1 MGERLIMNDTF
12 VFEASK
18 RPSCLVVASEKV
30 FPVRRIFCVG
40 ANYVAHAIEMGRNPD
55 RDPPFFFAKPP
66 DAIVNADTILNTS
79 IPYPPN
85 TNNFHYE
92 IEMVVTIGKQAINI
106 EPDDSL
112 SVIWG
117 YGVGI
122 DLTRR
127 DLQKAAKDKGR
138 PWELGKGFDK
148 SAVISSLSPVSKVDH
163 PKEARIW
170 LAVNEIVKQDSNIN
184 KLIWSVPEMISILS
198 KTVALEPGDIIYT
211 GTPEG
216 VGPIQKGDKISGGI
230 DGLGEISL
238 SIS

>member
-1 MGERLIMNDTF
+1 
-12 VFEASK
+12 
-18 RPSCLVVASEKV
+18 
-30 FPVRRIFCVG
+30 
-40 ANYVAHAIEMGRNPD
+40 
-55 RDPPFFFAKPP
+55 
-66 DAIVNADTILNTS
+66 
-79 IPYPPN
+79 
-85 TNNFHYE
+85 
-92 IEMVVTIGKQAINI
+92 MVVTIGKQAINI
-106 EPDDSL
+106 EPDAAL

-148 SAVISSLSPVSKVDH
+148 SAVIGSLSPVSKIDH

-170 LAVNEIVKQDSNIN
+170 LAVNKIVKQDSNIN

-198 KTVALEPGDIIYT
+198 KTVTLEPGDIIYT

-230 DGLGEISL
+230 DGLSEISL